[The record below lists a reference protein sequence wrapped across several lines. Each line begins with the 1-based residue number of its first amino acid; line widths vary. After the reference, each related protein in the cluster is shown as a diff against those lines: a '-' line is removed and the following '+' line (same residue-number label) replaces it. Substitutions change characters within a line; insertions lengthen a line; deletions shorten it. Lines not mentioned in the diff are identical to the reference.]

1 MPAPSVHLKIKIAAI
16 NGNTRYITTIS
27 RKNRGREQSMK
38 RNSVPMVDTV
48 ELGTFYLLF
57 ILFLQQSQDSDSKHN
72 PVTCKRFDQWT
83 DELL

>member
-1 MPAPSVHLKIKIAAI
+1 
-16 NGNTRYITTIS
+16 
-27 RKNRGREQSMK
+27 MK

>member
-1 MPAPSVHLKIKIAAI
+1 
-16 NGNTRYITTIS
+16 
-27 RKNRGREQSMK
+27 
-38 RNSVPMVDTV
+38 MVDTV

-72 PVTCKRFDQWT
+72 QVTCKRFDQWT

>member
-1 MPAPSVHLKIKIAAI
+1 MPAPSVHLKIKMA
-16 NGNTRYITTIS
+16 GKTRYITTIS

-57 ILFLQQSQDSDSKHN
+57 ILFLQQSQDSDSN
-72 PVTCKRFDQWT
+72 FFFCNFFVTLNFVVKV
-83 DELL
+83 L